1 MDLNYIKKL
10 VKLVDESGVDEIEI
24 EEEGGKDTG
33 EQVPS

>member
-24 EEEGGKDTG
+24 EEEGERYG
-33 EQVPS
+33 